1 MALVPVIMCGGA
13 GSRLWPRSRAAR
25 PKQFLSLV
33 SDQTLLGATAERLTR
48 AGADMSISPPVVIC
62 GDGQESLV
70 ADDLAAVGQMPG
82 RIIIEPFGRNTAAVA
97 AVAALEALDGDAEA
111 LVLLLPA
118 DHHVSDAES
127 FWRNVASGL
136 PLARDGYLVTFGIEA
151 TRPDTGFGYI
161 RRGRALAPD
170 VYEVQAFKEKPDA
183 SLAAEYLATGEY
195 DWNAGVFLFRADA
208 MLAAF
213 ETHAPDILVH
223 CRKAYVAAQRVGVT
237 LRLDATAFAACPSE
251 PVDVA
256 IMEKVANAAVVAPVR
271 IGWSDVGSWD
281 AVAEL
286 AEANPGGAVSP
297 DNVVAIDC
305 RNCLIESEGPL
316 VAAIGLDDLI
326 IVATPDAILISRRG
340 MSQDVKTVV
349 SILKEKG
356 RKDLL

>member
-13 GSRLWPRSRAAR
+13 GSRLWPRSRAVR
-25 PKQFLSLV
+25 PKQFLNLAGEH
-33 SDQTLLGATAERLTR
+33 TLLGATVERLTH
-48 AGADMSISPPVVIC
+48 AGKDLPVSPPVVIC
-62 GDGQESLV
+62 GQGQESLV
-70 ADDLAAVGQMPG
+70 ASDLAAVGQTPG

-97 AVAALEALDGDAEA
+97 AVAALEAADGAADAV
-111 LVLLLPA
+111 VLLLPA
-118 DHHVSDAES
+118 DHHVADAGS
-127 FWRNVASGL
+127 FWRSVEAGL

-151 TRPDTGFGYI
+151 IRPETGFGYI
-161 RRGRALAPD
+161 RRGRALAPG
-170 VYEVQAFKEKPDA
+170 VYAVQAFKEKPDA
-183 SLAAEYLATGEY
+183 KLAAEYLATGEY

-213 ETHAPDILVH
+213 ETHAPEILAH
-223 CRKAYVAAQRVGVT
+223 CRKAYAAAQREGVT
-237 LRLDATAFAACPSE
+237 LRLDAAAFDAVPSE

-286 AEANPGGAVSP
+286 AESLPGGIQTAA
-297 DNVVAIDC
+297 NIIAMDC

-316 VAAIGLDDLI
+316 VAAIGLEDLI
-326 IVATPDAILISRRG
+326 IVATADAILISRRG
-340 MSQDVKTVV
+340 MTQDVKTVV